1 MMIAE
6 QALHDLANMW
16 AEAAGDISESATAEE
31 RAQWFRQGLDRV
43 DENGNEICSI
53 EAPSHEERWLTLIE
67 MAKLL
72 AAAAASLPHPIEMRS
87 K

>member
-1 MMIAE
+1 MIAE
-6 QALHDLANMW
+6 PALQDLANMW
-16 AEAAGDISESATAEE
+16 AEAAGDISESATADE
-31 RAQWFRQGLDRV
+31 REQWFRQGLDRV

-72 AAAAASLPHPIEMRS
+72 AAAAA
-87 K
+87 